1 MKKTILSVALATA
14 VSSTLPV
21 FADAAEPKNC
31 SSFNNYSANCVKQS
45 C

>member
-21 FADAAEPKNC
+21 FADAAEQKTAQFQQLFSKLC
-31 SSFNNYSANCVKQS
+31 
-45 C
+45 

>member
-21 FADAAEPKNC
+21 FADSLLSQKLQHLFLLHF
-31 SSFNNYSANCVKQS
+31 SKLS
-45 C
+45 